1 MENLKKLIKVTKDFN
16 LIESTSDIDALFL
29 DFKYNEEEPLNNLI
43 QKALKW
49 GYLNDELED
58 FFLEHWDVLVDT
70 EIVKGIQYCDI
81 KTQGYLTNF
90 SLYRIHSKNKY
101 YYKIDGYGSDEDLID
116 TYGFYA
122 IEENEDD
129 KGQIES
135 FQFVCDEAYTCNGEF
150 TVEHCIE
157 HGSTIE
163 FSDGL

>member
-150 TVEHCIE
+150 TVEQCIE
-157 HGSTIE
+157 NGSTIE